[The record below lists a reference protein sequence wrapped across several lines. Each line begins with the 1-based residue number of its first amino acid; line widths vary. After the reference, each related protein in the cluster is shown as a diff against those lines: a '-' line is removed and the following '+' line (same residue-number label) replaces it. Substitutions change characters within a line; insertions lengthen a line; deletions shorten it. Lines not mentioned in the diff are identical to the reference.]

1 MKGNV
6 KEIDYKSAVDFLL
19 PRHYA
24 GRLPPIRR
32 PFGWFASAGGQP
44 RCGLFCS

>member
-24 GRLPPIRR
+24 GCIPVLIMTSISKLWSKD
-32 PFGWFASAGGQP
+32 GW
-44 RCGLFCS
+44 